1 LAIQRTSGPGKKTRA
16 FVSFTLRYGKVLW
29 AIAILLAIPATWRTV
44 KLYANLKSDL
54 EELLPRSAPSVVAI
68 DEMRARNSGLQYLG
82 VVVDTGNAEDLPKG
96 EKFLDDLK
104 ARVEKY
110 PPDMVRSV
118 RVGTADERKF
128 VQKHA
133 PLYIDLDDLKKIRA
147 RVEARRDFEVSHATG
162 FALDDDEPPPSV
174 DMSDI
179 EKKYDKRV
187 KKSDDSSASSDRFS
201 SAEQHL
207 TLLTIEVGGFSTGAE
222 KARAL
227 LERVKSDVKD
237 LDPKKY
243 APGMRVGY
251 ASDVA
256 ISVEELEALQTDLS
270 IASVLV
276 ILAVM
281 AVIVLYYRWWKS
293 IPVLIP
299 PLLLAAVY
307 AFAIASL
314 PPFDIK
320 ELNSNTA
327 FLGTIIVGNG
337 INFSLVLL
345 ARYREER
352 GRSESVERALEL
364 GIWGARPGTL
374 AAALAAGAS
383 YASLIITEFRGFRQF
398 GFIGGLGMLTSWGAA
413 YLLIPSL
420 LKWLDKEK
428 VRNESPISGSMPP
441 PRDSRPSIM
450 VERRGSI
457 MRYVAMLTAK
467 APGVI
472 VLVTLILTVLAG
484 LKVSRFDSSQL
495 EYDFAKLRRYD
506 TWQNGEGYW
515 GRRMDNLLGRY
526 VTPTII
532 MFDTPEQAQAAEK
545 RIRDSYEHGTLSRYL
560 AEVRGADDVLPKD
573 QAAKIEEVKAI
584 REALTPAVRAAIPED
599 KRKRLDDTLG
609 EENLK
614 PITLADLPPTFLTG
628 LRERD
633 GTIGRQVLVFPKPND
648 FLWRAEAMNEFVGT
662 LRALATDPALGRPG
676 RVAGSIPL
684 TSDILGSIARDAP
697 IASGASLAGVIIVVL
712 VVIRR
717 PRATLYVIM
726 SLVIGVLWLGGAT
739 MALGVKINFANF
751 IAFPITFGIGV
762 DYAVN
767 VMSRYEQDDETDVR
781 GAIMSTGGAVG
792 LASLTTIIGYS
803 SLLLAKTRA
812 LFYFGLVAVMGEV
825 SCLTTAVI
833 ALPALLLLAQ
843 RLRSDRD

>member
-1 LAIQRTSGPGKKTRA
+1 MAFQRSSGPGRTTRA
-16 FVSFTLRYGKVLW
+16 FVKFTLRYGKLLW
-29 AIAILLAIPATWRTV
+29 AIALLLAIPATWRTV
-44 KLYANLKSDL
+44 ELYAHLKSDL

-68 DEMRARNSGLQYLG
+68 DEMRARNPGLQYLG
-82 VVVDTGNAEDLPKG
+82 VLVDFASPGDLPNAER
-96 EKFLDDLK
+96 FLDDLM

-118 RVGTADERKF
+118 RVGTSEERTF

-133 PLYIDLDDLKKIRA
+133 PLYIDIDDLKKIRE
-147 RVEARRDFEVSHATG
+147 RVEARRDFEVSHASGT
-162 FALDDDEPPPSV
+162 ALDEDEPPPSV
-174 DMSDI
+174 DMGDI
-179 EKKYDKRV
+179 EKKYDSRI
-187 KKSDDSSASSDRFS
+187 KKSDSGSDRDRFA
-201 SAEQHL
+201 SAEKRL
-207 TLLTIEVGGFSTGAE
+207 ALMTIEVGGFSTGAE

-227 LERVKSDVKD
+227 LNRVKRDVAE

-243 APGMRVGY
+243 GPTMRVGY

-256 ISVEELEALQTDLS
+256 ISVEELDALQADLS
-270 IASVLV
+270 VASVLV

-281 AVIVLYYRWWKS
+281 SVIVLYYRWWKS
-293 IPVLIP
+293 IAILIP
-299 PLLLAAVY
+299 PLLLATVY

-314 PPFDIK
+314 PPFNIT

-327 FLGTIIVGNG
+327 FLGTIIIGNG

-352 GRSESVERALEL
+352 GRNQSVERSLEL

-398 GFIGGLGMLTSWGAA
+398 GFIGGLGMLTSWGVA
-413 YLLIPSL
+413 YILIPSL
-420 LKWLDKEK
+420 LKWLDKDKMKDEEPVK
-428 VRNESPISGSMPP
+428 GSIPP
-441 PRDSRPSIM
+441 PRESRPSLM

-457 MRYVAMLTAK
+457 MRWVAKLTESAPVSIVAVTMILTA
-467 APGVI
+467 
-472 VLVTLILTVLAG
+472 LAAV
-484 LKVSRFDSSQL
+484 KVSHFDSSQL

-515 GRRMDNLLGRY
+515 GRRMDDLLGHY

-532 MFDTPEQAQAAEK
+532 MFDTPEQAQEAEK
-545 RIRDSYEHGTLSRYL
+545 KIRDSFEHGVLQKYL
-560 AEVRGADDVLPKD
+560 AEVRGVDDVLPKD
-573 QAAKIEEVKAI
+573 QDAKIEEVKAI

-599 KRKRLDDTLG
+599 KRKSLDDVLG
-609 EENLK
+609 DENLK
-614 PITLADLPPTFLTG
+614 PVALADLPSTFLTG

-633 GTIGRQVLVFPKPND
+633 GTVGRQVLVFPKPND
-648 FLWRAEAMNEFVGT
+648 FLWRAEPMNEFVST
-662 LRALATDPALGRPG
+662 LRNLSTDSSGHAG
-676 RVAGSIPL
+676 RVAGSLPL
-684 TSDILGSIARDAP
+684 TSDIVASIGRDAP
-697 IASGASLAGVIIVVL
+697 IASVTSLAGVVL
-712 VVIRR
+712 VVLLIIRR
-717 PRATLYVIM
+717 ARATFYVIL

-767 VMSRYEQDDETDVR
+767 VIARYEQDDETDVR

-792 LASLTTIIGYS
+792 LASMTTIIGYS

-825 SCLTTAVI
+825 SCLTTAVV
-833 ALPALLLLAQ
+833 ALPALLLLVQ
-843 RLRSDRD
+843 RFRRRASA